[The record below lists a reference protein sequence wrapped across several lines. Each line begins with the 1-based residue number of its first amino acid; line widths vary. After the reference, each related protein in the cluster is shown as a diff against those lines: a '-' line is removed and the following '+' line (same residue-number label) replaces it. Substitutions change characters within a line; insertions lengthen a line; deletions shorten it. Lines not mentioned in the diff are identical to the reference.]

1 MKSQKGS
8 VTVIA
13 LIMLLFLVILCG
25 GWIMM
30 MTQEKTNALADSKQ
44 QQAWYAAEAGYK
56 RAAILLGQKEENW
69 NWTNNDVS
77 TFNKSVFNRKVDMK
91 TLEVNDVNLK
101 DTVDNP
107 WYAVNVAEITTD
119 KYESYPTTSGDS
131 KTYAVTSVG
140 EYMGERKIIKR
151 TVKVIASS
159 TNPDTPPITPTT
171 PSSLVGP
178 GLVQAGGTVAIYKDG
193 VNVVTGDIY
202 VNSKTDVIDTH
213 GNETDRANTAK
224 GIIEDPTTVGALK
237 THVPDKYFTT
247 ANYNLTTLEYVADDT
262 ATGTA
267 ANNSSIKVKN
277 GTPLYMEWPIQF
289 KAINYYKWDTGE
301 PVYQTGTW
309 NNTIVG
315 ENDSTLFIHI
325 TNGTTLRMDKGIQGP
340 TTGKPI
346 TLIFDGDVT
355 LDAELSGNIMI
366 LSKGTITIPSRNT
379 ISGMIFVVSNGSINW
394 GPIVK
399 YATLSSDNDV
409 TILKSAPHFYGQIVA
424 KHNVSLY
431 GSQIIYDNSMST
443 SGWFSYPDGMQ

>member
-159 TNPDTPPITPTT
+159 TNPDTPPVTPTVS
-171 PSSLVGP
+171 PSKVAGEGVINAMNIDLSGSGGGSNLHGELYYEGSEAHQQYWSGDTSTTDHLHKTTSGYSSTYFTNIPTSYFKSESAVIASGATHYVSRWGNQYNTSIVENGVYYIDKTSVPNDDGVTDSGNTIGVNIAGNDLKTGISGVTIYVYDGMESRIQNIVGP
-178 GLVQAGGTVAIYKDG
+178 TSTNSVPVTIIVVNSSASSMNVTTSGRVRMLFASDITFSGGSKGGYFMAMTNGNMNYIGQSTNCALLTA
-193 VNVVTGDIY
+193 NGDI
-202 VNSKTDVIDTH
+202 
-213 GNETDRANTAK
+213 
-224 GIIEDPTTVGALK
+224 L
-237 THVPDKYFTT
+237 
-247 ANYNLTTLEYVADDT
+247 
-262 ATGTA
+262 
-267 ANNSSIKVKN
+267 
-277 GTPLYMEWPIQF
+277 
-289 KAINYYKWDTGE
+289 
-301 PVYQTGTW
+301 
-309 NNTIVG
+309 
-315 ENDSTLFIHI
+315 
-325 TNGTTLRMDKGIQGP
+325 
-340 TTGKPI
+340 
-346 TLIFDGDVT
+346 
-355 LDAELSGNIMI
+355 LSGGNFTGQVI
-366 LSKGTITIPSRNT
+366 SKGTVTVKGQNT
-379 ISGMIFVVSNGSINW
+379 TYDASILNDKLFW
-394 GPIVK
+394 L
-399 YATLSSDNDV
+399 TLWSS
-409 TILKSAPHFYGQIVA
+409 S
-424 KHNVSLY
+424 
-431 GSQIIYDNSMST
+431 
-443 SGWFSYPDGMQ
+443 